1 MVSGYLGDVVMLLIE
16 DILEVQTIPSCE
28 LVFGY
33 LESRMAQLTQVRRVL

>member
-28 LVFGY
+28 LV
-33 LESRMAQLTQVRRVL
+33 